1 MRETSS
7 RMSSQPGTHGLP
19 LDPAGNNLNALRFLA
34 ASLVIL
40 SHGFE
45 LPSGLATRDWAHL
58 VTGKAFSWYA
68 VNMFFVISGYLIFA
82 SWQRRPQL
90 LAFLYARFLRIV
102 PALFV
107 MLVVTVLLLGAV
119 FSTLSFANF
128 LTAAETVRYF
138 WGCLSIVFVKY
149 ELPGVFADN
158 PLRGVNG
165 SLWTLRYEI
174 FCYAAVAVAGVAGF
188 LRSPS
193 VRRAALFSGAAAAS
207 IVLISLDVY
216 RLGDSEGRL
225 GMLYELCR
233 LALCFI
239 LGGIFYEFGQH
250 IRTRLNFIVPVGAV
264 LLVLLV
270 ARTAVFTPVASLAIA
285 CLTIWLAFVPNGR
298 WIAWTRKA
306 SDYSYGMYIYA
317 FPVQQ
322 AIIAAVPGVSFA
334 GDIGLGFVVTLG
346 FAMLSWHLIE
356 KPALS
361 LKSYRLRPSPQIG

>member
-1 MRETSS
+1 
-7 RMSSQPGTHGLP
+7 MSSQAGTHGLP

-34 ASLVIL
+34 ASLVVL

-45 LPSGLATRDWAHL
+45 LPSGLSTRDWAHL
-58 VTGKAFSWYA
+58 ATGRAFSWYA

-90 LAFLYARFLRIV
+90 FPFLYARFLRIV
-102 PALFV
+102 PALLV
-107 MLVVTVLLLGAV
+107 MLVVTVLLLGAI
-119 FSTLSFANF
+119 FSTFRFDNF
-128 LTAAETVRYF
+128 LTAPQTIRYF

-158 PLRGVNG
+158 PLQAVNG

-174 FCYAAVAVAGVAGF
+174 FCYAAVAIAGVAGS
-188 LRSPS
+188 LKSPS
-193 VRRAALFSGAAAAS
+193 IRRAALLSGAVAAS
-207 IVLISLDVY
+207 VVLISLDVY
-216 RLGDSEGRL
+216 GLGNSEGRL

-233 LALCFI
+233 LALCFM
-239 LGGIFYEFGQH
+239 LGGVFYEFGQR
-250 IRTRLNFIVPVGAV
+250 IRTKMNFVFPVAAV
-264 LLVLLV
+264 LVVLLV
-270 ARTAVFTPVASLAIA
+270 AKTAVFTPVASLAIA

-298 WIAWTRKA
+298 WITWTRKA

-322 AIIAAVPGVSFA
+322 AIIAAIPGVWFA
-334 GDIGLGFVVTLG
+334 GVIGLGFFVTLA
-346 FAMLSWHLIE
+346 FAALSWHLIE

-361 LKSYRLRPSPQIG
+361 LKAYRLTASPQTG